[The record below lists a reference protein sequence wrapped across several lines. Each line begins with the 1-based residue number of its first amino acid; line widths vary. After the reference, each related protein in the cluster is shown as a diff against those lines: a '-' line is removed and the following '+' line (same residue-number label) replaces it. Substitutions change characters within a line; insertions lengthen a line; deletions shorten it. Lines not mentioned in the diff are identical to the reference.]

1 MATITFSIASTPL
14 TASKAFTGTDQDM
27 QDLLDWAKAT
37 YFLPINGVPQTPTN
51 AQIGVA
57 LVNATIAAWK
67 QAVVKSKNDAA
78 AAALVS
84 ATPSTW
90 A

>member
-1 MATITFSIASTPL
+1 MATITFSMASTPL
-14 TASKAFTGTDQDM
+14 TASKVFTGTDGDM

-37 YFLPINGVPQTPTN
+37 YFPPINGVPQTPTN
-51 AQIGVA
+51 VQVGAA
-57 LVNATIAAWK
+57 LANATIAAWK
-67 QAVVKSKNDAA
+67 AVVVKFKNDAA
-78 AAALVS
+78 HAAIVS